1 MKVETIHMQLDRI
14 RNLIRQLTA
23 EDGTIKGVDKRL
35 EISLDLCESLL
46 LEALND
52 PQYAGREQMID

>member
-1 MKVETIHMQLDRI
+1 MQLDRI

>member
-1 MKVETIHMQLDRI
+1 MKAETIHMQLDRI

-23 EDGTIKGVDKRL
+23 EDGTLKDIDKRL

>member
-1 MKVETIHMQLDRI
+1 MQLDRI

-23 EDGTIKGVDKRL
+23 EDGTLKDIDKRL